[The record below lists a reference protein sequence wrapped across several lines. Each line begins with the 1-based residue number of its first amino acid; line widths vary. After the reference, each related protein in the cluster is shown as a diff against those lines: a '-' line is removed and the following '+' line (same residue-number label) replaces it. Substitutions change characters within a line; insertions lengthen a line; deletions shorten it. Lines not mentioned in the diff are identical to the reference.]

1 MKLQFILGFLGGRR
15 QKVNVYWGGDKCF
28 EVVENNWSGC
38 ADIM

>member
-28 EVVENNWSGC
+28 EVKGLKIIGLDVQT
-38 ADIM
+38 